1 MRFSVAFAFF
11 ILLFSSFVTSAQHLR
26 HKGSLGIS
34 YAAAS
39 DSLMST
45 QHLPDSHG
53 ILVKSVM
60 PDFTAARLGIQA
72 GDILV
77 SINETD
83 SLYLFDFRKLEQELY
98 EQEPISITYIRNRK
112 KARAVGNVVAAPKE
126 FSKGEVIYGEVPYQR
141 GYLRSIVHKP
151 LGSSR
156 LPAIF
161 YIQGHG
167 CGSVHFADD
176 SLAPV
181 KQLVDGWVSAG
192 YVVFRIEK
200 PGVGES
206 AGTKECVRLSYEEEK
221 AAFQNAFAAFKK
233 LSFVDSTRY
242 FLFGHSL
249 GGALAP
255 LLVAQSGSKPRG
267 IITYGTVVKP
277 WFEHMIDVYRQK
289 PLLYQ
294 ESYQSIEANTRMM
307 IPLLY
312 EWLVQAKTPTELL
325 QEPDFEAILTS
336 KENPLAYHRG
346 TFFGRSSGYF
356 TELQQQNLTQA
367 WAQAAVPT
375 LALYGEF
382 DSEAISPESAQSIAR
397 IVNEVRPEL
406 GTYKQLKGTDQHFI
420 KVTSFVEAAQ
430 LQKSGQYIQYARRH
444 FNPEILT
451 ETVEWMK
458 KFNRK

>member
-1 MRFSVAFAFF
+1 M
-11 ILLFSSFVTSAQHLR
+11 
-26 HKGSLGIS
+26 
-34 YAAAS
+34 
-39 DSLMST
+39 
-45 QHLPDSHG
+45 
-53 ILVKSVM
+53 
-60 PDFTAARLGIQA
+60 
-72 GDILV
+72 
-77 SINETD
+77 
-83 SLYLFDFRKLEQELY
+83 
-98 EQEPISITYIRNRK
+98 
-112 KARAVGNVVAAPKE
+112 
-126 FSKGEVIYGEVPYQR
+126 IYGEVPYQR

-151 LGSSR
+151 LGSNR

-167 CGSVHFADD
+167 CGSVHFAED

-346 TFFGRSSGYF
+346 TFLGAHLGILPNFSSKISRRHGRRQQCLLWPC
-356 TELQQQNLTQA
+356 TESLIVKL
-367 WAQAAVPT
+367 
-375 LALYGEF
+375 
-382 DSEAISPESAQSIAR
+382 SAQNRRRALPALSMKYVLSWER
-397 IVNEVRPEL
+397 ISN
-406 GTYKQLKGTDQHFI
+406 
-420 KVTSFVEAAQ
+420 
-430 LQKSGQYIQYARRH
+430 
-444 FNPEILT
+444 
-451 ETVEWMK
+451 
-458 KFNRK
+458 